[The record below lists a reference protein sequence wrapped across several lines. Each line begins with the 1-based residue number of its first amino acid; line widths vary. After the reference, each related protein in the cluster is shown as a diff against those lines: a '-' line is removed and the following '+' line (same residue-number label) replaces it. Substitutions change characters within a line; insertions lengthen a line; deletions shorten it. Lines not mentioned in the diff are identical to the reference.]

1 MKLRIRGNSIRLRLT
16 QSEVAEFEATG
27 KVEERTEFGSGQT
40 FSYSLVRYDNGDRTH
55 AEFDGG
61 GIRVVLA
68 EKEARRWTDSNQV
81 GIEAV
86 QPLGTDS
93 QLRILIEKD
102 FACLADRQG
111 EEDANA
117 FPNPRAAA

>member
-16 QSEVAEFEATG
+16 QREVAEFEANG
-27 KVEERTEFGSGQT
+27 KVEERTEFGSGQA
-40 FSYSLVRYDNGDRTH
+40 FSYALVRGENEDRTR
-55 AEFDGG
+55 AEFDGV

-68 EKEARRWTDSNQV
+68 EGEARRWTDSDQV

-86 QPLGTDS
+86 QPLRPDS

-111 EEDANA
+111 EEDTNA